1 MKLLEINHVEKSFDD
16 LNVLKDISL
25 SVEDGEIVSIIG
37 PSGSGKSTLLRCA
50 TMLETMDSG
59 EIVYL
64 GKKAVWSDENGKLNY
79 ADKKDLKEIQS
90 QYGLVFQNFN
100 LFPHFSVLKN
110 ITDAPIH
117 VQKRDKEEVYKEA
130 RELLKKMGLE
140 DKENAY
146 PCQLSGGQCQRVAI
160 ARALALKPK
169 ILFFDEPTSA
179 LDPELTGEVLKVIK
193 SLADLHIAMV
203 IVTHEVFQN
212 FNLFPHFS
220 VLKNITDAP
229 IHVQKRDKEEV
240 YKEARELLKKMG
252 LEDKENAYPCQLSG
266 GQCQRVA
273 IARALA
279 LKPKI
284 LFFDEPTSAL
294 DPELTGEVLKVI
306 KSLADLHIAMVIVT
320 HEMAF
325 ARDISHR
332 VIFMAGG
339 VIVEEGAPEKVFASD
354 NERTR
359 SFLGRYGNLL

>member
-160 ARALALKPK
+160 ARALA
-169 ILFFDEPTSA
+169 
-179 LDPELTGEVLKVIK
+179 
-193 SLADLHIAMV
+193 
-203 IVTHEVFQN
+203 
-212 FNLFPHFS
+212 
-220 VLKNITDAP
+220 
-229 IHVQKRDKEEV
+229 
-240 YKEARELLKKMG
+240 
-252 LEDKENAYPCQLSG
+252 
-266 GQCQRVA
+266 
-273 IARALA
+273 
-279 LKPKI
+279 
-284 LFFDEPTSAL
+284 
-294 DPELTGEVLKVI
+294 
-306 KSLADLHIAMVIVT
+306 
-320 HEMAF
+320 F